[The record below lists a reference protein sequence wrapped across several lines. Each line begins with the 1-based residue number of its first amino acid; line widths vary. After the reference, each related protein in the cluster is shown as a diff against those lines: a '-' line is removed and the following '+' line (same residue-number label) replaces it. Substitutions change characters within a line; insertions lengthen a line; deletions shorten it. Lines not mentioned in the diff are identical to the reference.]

1 MKELKFKGT
10 PGPWHVNKNYKN
22 QVCADINLPIA
33 NVHSLLHP
41 AEIKANARLI
51 AAAPELLELCIKIR
65 DFLGDGIFDGCDDD
79 TVFLDAEVTGEMYQ
93 SLTNAVKKALE
104 E

>member
-1 MKELKFKGT
+1 MKELKFQGT

-51 AAAPELLELCIKIR
+51 AAAPELLEVSQEMASELKRISGLLKGLKNSSLI
-65 DFLGDGIFDGCDDD
+65 DK
-79 TVFLDAEVTGEMYQ
+79 AE
-93 SLTNAVKKALE
+93 AVIKKALE